1 MTDAASVPAPRI
13 RLPLAQPGAR
23 VALVLLA
30 ALALGGATSIGQT
43 FLPAE
48 AASLANSVSGWTLP
62 TVLLVFATSRSYAEG
77 AVAGA
82 VSFVALTVGYAVIS
96 TLRGFPFDP
105 ATWAI
110 IGLLAGPVVGA
121 ATHSLRRSSTSAA
134 VGGGVV
140 AGILVGEGAYG
151 LTVIADTTSPV
162 FWWAMIAV
170 GSALLVAVAAL
181 RLRDIRSTL
190 VMATI
195 AALTSGAFV
204 VAYLGLPA
212 LTALF

>member
-1 MTDAASVPAPRI
+1 MTDAASVPAPRV
-13 RLPLAQPGAR
+13 RVPHARPAAR
-23 VALVLLA
+23 VGLVLFA
-30 ALALGGATSIGQT
+30 ALALGGATSFGQT

-62 TVLLVFATSRSYAEG
+62 TVLLVLATSRSYAEG

-121 ATHSLRRSSTSAA
+121 ATHSLRRSSTSTT
-134 VGGGVV
+134 VGGGVL
-140 AGILVGEGAYG
+140 AGILIGEGAYG
-151 LTVIADTTSPV
+151 LTVIADSTSPV
-162 FWWAMIAV
+162 FWWAMIAI
-170 GSALLVAVAAL
+170 GCAFLVAVAAL
-181 RLRDIRSTL
+181 RLRDIRSAL
-190 VMATI
+190 VMVSI
-195 AALTSGAFV
+195 AVLTSSAFV
-204 VAYLGLPA
+204 AAYLGLPVV
-212 LTALF
+212 TVVF